1 MGGKRARTNS
11 LARSVL
17 RSSKSNGEIMMQSVP
32 LYGAGC
38 LLTVMIIE
46 SIDVVGGWLMAMV
59 DSNKNCCDG

>member
-46 SIDVVGGWLMAMV
+46 SIDVVGDDDRWLV
-59 DSNKNCCDG
+59 VGVGHCF